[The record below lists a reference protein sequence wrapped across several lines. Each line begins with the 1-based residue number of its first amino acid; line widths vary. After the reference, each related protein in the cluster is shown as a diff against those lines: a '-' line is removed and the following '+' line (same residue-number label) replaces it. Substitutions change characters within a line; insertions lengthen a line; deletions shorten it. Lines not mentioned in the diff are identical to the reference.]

1 MHICFSADE
10 LYFSLSEHIIYII
23 RCLDQMAYKN
33 KKELFFSFI
42 LPHMSTIH
50 KENNHHLAKKK
61 RNRLYWEIKYA
72 TSTSIFIEMKNDS
85 IKQNHKFF
93 EMMMCSFHSTKN
105 FIITKNTG
113 LKIRD
118 LQTILEIR
126 RRSLGEKVSSFIL
139 MS

>member
-10 LYFSLSEHIIYII
+10 LYFLLSEHIIYII
-23 RCLDQMAYKN
+23 RCPDQMAYEN

-72 TSTSIFIEMKNDS
+72 TSTSISLKWKMTQLSKTINFKRWWCAAHLI
-85 IKQNHKFF
+85 H
-93 EMMMCSFHSTKN
+93 TKETLLKPE
-105 FIITKNTG
+105 IRARENTW
-113 LKIRD
+113 D
-118 LQTILEIR
+118 FYTVLEIKKEICIENFVH
-126 RRSLGEKVSSFIL
+126 LY
-139 MS
+139 